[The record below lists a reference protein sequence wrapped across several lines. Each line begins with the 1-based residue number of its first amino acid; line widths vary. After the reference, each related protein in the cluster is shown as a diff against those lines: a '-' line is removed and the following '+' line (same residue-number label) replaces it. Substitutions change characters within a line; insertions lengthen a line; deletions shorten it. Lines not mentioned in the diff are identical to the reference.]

1 MTENQYM
8 LPDKFT
14 GLPLRAELQT
24 QLEVIKFNTMT
35 AVQAA
40 ALPKIL
46 EGRDVVAQAS
56 TGSGKTAAF
65 VLGCLQK
72 IDTKAFHVQAL
83 ILCPTRELA
92 EQVAQSMRSLAAK
105 INNTKVLT
113 LCGGVPL
120 GPQIGSLSR
129 SAHIIVGTPGR
140 VLKHLNK
147 QTLHLLSIDTLVLDE
162 ADRMLDMGFEDEIQ
176 EILSYI
182 PPTRQNLLFSAT
194 YPDGVKSIRRVMGKD
209 TIHINVTQSDNKPI
223 IGEYWLP
230 VDRHYRV
237 KSLLAAMR
245 VWGGALNLVFCNTKI
260 DCANVCET
268 LTAAGLD
275 AVALHGDL
283 EQHER
288 NQTLVRFAN
297 GSANVLVATDVAARG
312 LDIDNVDGV
321 FNFELP
327 THAEVYVHRIG
338 RTARAGKRGVA
349 ISLVADSE
357 MTRLSAVEEFSEG
370 KAMQLWEVPA
380 DLPDVLDADE
390 EGEGLRRPGV
400 YTVEINGGRRSKLRP
415 GDILGALTADKTV
428 PGDAVGKIDLM
439 DSLTYVAIRRDAT
452 PAALNLLNGA
462 KIKGRQYRARGVG

>member
-1 MTENQYM
+1 MRENQYI

-14 GLPLRAELQT
+14 GLPLRAELQA

-65 VLGCLQK
+65 ALGCLQK

-105 INNTKVLT
+105 ISNTKVLT

-230 VDRHYRV
+230 VDRHYRL
-237 KSLLAAMR
+237 KPLLAAMR

-260 DCANVCET
+260 DCANVCKT

-370 KAMQLWEVPA
+370 KAMQLWEMPA
-380 DLPDVLDADE
+380 DLPDVLDANE

-439 DSLTYVAIRRDAT
+439 DNLTYVAIRRDAT

-462 KIKGRQYRARGVG
+462 KIKGRQYRARGVS

>member
-1 MTENQYM
+1 MTENQYI

-14 GLPLRAELQT
+14 GLPLRDELQT
-24 QLEVIKFNTMT
+24 QLQVIKFNTMT

-56 TGSGKTAAF
+56 TGSGKTAVFA
-65 VLGCLQK
+65 LGCLQK
-72 IDTKAFHVQAL
+72 IDSKAFHVQAL

-92 EQVAQSMRSLAAK
+92 EQVAQTVRTLAAK
-105 INNTKVLT
+105 ISNTKVLT

-176 EILSYI
+176 EILSYM

-209 TIHINVTQSDNKPI
+209 TIHINVTQSDNKPV

-230 VDRHYRV
+230 VDQYDRV
-237 KSLLAAMR
+237 KPLLAAMR

-260 DCANVCET
+260 DCAQVCET
-268 LTAAGLD
+268 LIAAGLD

-283 EQHER
+283 EQFER

-338 RTARAGKRGVA
+338 RTARAGKRGIA
-349 ISLVADSE
+349 ISLVADRE
-357 MTRLSAVEEFSEG
+357 MSRLSAVEEFSEG

-428 PGDAVGKIDLM
+428 PGSAVGKIDLM
-439 DSLTYVAIRRDAT
+439 DNLTYVAIRRDAT

>member
-1 MTENQYM
+1 MTENQYI

-14 GLPLRAELQT
+14 GLPLRLELQT

-65 VLGCLQK
+65 ALGCLQK
-72 IDTKAFHVQAL
+72 IDAKAFHVQAL

-92 EQVAQSMRSLAAK
+92 EQVAQTMRSLAAQ
-105 INNTKVLT
+105 ISNTKVLT

-176 EILSYI
+176 EILSYM

-209 TIHINVTQSDNKPI
+209 TIHINVTQEDNKPE

-230 VDRHYRV
+230 VDRHDRV
-237 KSLLAAMR
+237 QPLLAAMR

-260 DCANVCET
+260 DCAHVCET
-268 LTAAGLD
+268 LVAAGLD

-283 EQHER
+283 EQFER

-327 THAEVYVHRIG
+327 THAEVYIHRIG
-338 RTARAGKRGVA
+338 RTARAGKQGVA
-349 ISLVADSE
+349 ISLVADRE
-357 MTRLSAVEEFSEG
+357 MSRLSAVEEFSEG

-380 DLPDVLDADE
+380 DLPEVLDADE

-439 DSLTYVAIRRDAT
+439 DNLTYVAIRRDVT

>member
-1 MTENQYM
+1 
-8 LPDKFT
+8 
-14 GLPLRAELQT
+14 
-24 QLEVIKFNTMT
+24 
-35 AVQAA
+35 
-40 ALPKIL
+40 
-46 EGRDVVAQAS
+46 
-56 TGSGKTAAF
+56 
-65 VLGCLQK
+65 
-72 IDTKAFHVQAL
+72 
-83 ILCPTRELA
+83 
-92 EQVAQSMRSLAAK
+92 
-105 INNTKVLT
+105 
-113 LCGGVPL
+113 
-120 GPQIGSLSR
+120 
-129 SAHIIVGTPGR
+129 
-140 VLKHLNK
+140 
-147 QTLHLLSIDTLVLDE
+147 
-162 ADRMLDMGFEDEIQ
+162 MLDMGFEDEIQ
-176 EILSYI
+176 EILSYM

-209 TIHINVTQSDNKPI
+209 TIHINVTQEDNKPE

-230 VDRHYRV
+230 VDRHDRV
-237 KSLLAAMR
+237 QPLLAAMR

-260 DCANVCET
+260 DCAHVCET
-268 LTAAGLD
+268 LVAAGLD

-283 EQHER
+283 EQFER

-327 THAEVYVHRIG
+327 THAEVYIHRIG
-338 RTARAGKRGVA
+338 RTARAGKQGVA
-349 ISLVADSE
+349 ISLVADRE
-357 MTRLSAVEEFSEG
+357 MSRLSAVEEFSEG

-380 DLPDVLDADE
+380 DLPEVLDADE

-439 DSLTYVAIRRDAT
+439 DNMTYVAIRRDVT

-462 KIKGRQYRARGVG
+462 KIKGRLYRARGVG

>member
-65 VLGCLQK
+65 GLGCLQK

-92 EQVAQSMRSLAAK
+92 EQVAQTMRSLAAK
-105 INNTKVLT
+105 ISNTKVLT

-147 QTLHLLSIDTLVLDE
+147 QTLHLLSIETLVLDE

-209 TIHINVTQSDNKPI
+209 TIHINVTQSDNKPVI
-223 IGEYWLP
+223 SEYWLP
-230 VDRHYRV
+230 VDRYDRV
-237 KSLLAAMR
+237 KPLLAAMR

-260 DCANVCET
+260 DCAKVCET

-283 EQHER
+283 EQVER

-357 MTRLSAVEEFSEG
+357 MSRLSAVEEFSEG

-439 DSLTYVAIRRDAT
+439 DNVTYVAIRRDAT

>member
-1 MTENQYM
+1 M
-8 LPDKFT
+8 
-14 GLPLRAELQT
+14 
-24 QLEVIKFNTMT
+24 
-35 AVQAA
+35 
-40 ALPKIL
+40 
-46 EGRDVVAQAS
+46 
-56 TGSGKTAAF
+56 
-65 VLGCLQK
+65 
-72 IDTKAFHVQAL
+72 
-83 ILCPTRELA
+83 CPTRELA
-92 EQVAQSMRSLAAK
+92 EQVAQTVRTLAAK
-105 INNTKVLT
+105 ISNTKVLT

-176 EILSYI
+176 EILSYM

-209 TIHINVTQSDNKPI
+209 TIHINVTQSDNKPVI
-223 IGEYWLP
+223 SEYWLP
-230 VDRHYRV
+230 VDQYDRV
-237 KSLLAAMR
+237 KPLLAALR

-260 DCANVCET
+260 DCAQVCET
-268 LTAAGLD
+268 LIAAGLD

-283 EQHER
+283 EQFER

-349 ISLVADSE
+349 ISLVADRE
-357 MTRLSAVEEFSEG
+357 MPRLSTVEEFSEG

-380 DLPDVLDADE
+380 DLPDVLDAEE

-428 PGDAVGKIDLM
+428 PGSAVGKIDLM
-439 DSLTYVAIRRDAT
+439 DNLTYVAIRRDAT

>member
-1 MTENQYM
+1 MTENQYI
-8 LPDKFT
+8 LPDQFT
-14 GLPLRAELQT
+14 GLPLRAELQA

-65 VLGCLQK
+65 GLGCLQK
-72 IDTKAFHVQAL
+72 IDAKAFHVQAL

-92 EQVAQSMRSLAAK
+92 EQVAQTMRSLAAK
-105 INNTKVLT
+105 ISNTKILT

-176 EILSYI
+176 EILSYM

-194 YPDGVKSIRRVMGKD
+194 YPDGVKSIRRIMGKD
-209 TIHINVTQSDNKPI
+209 TIHINVTQSDNKPV

-230 VDRHYRV
+230 VDRHDRI
-237 KSLLAAMR
+237 KPLLAAMR

-260 DCANVCET
+260 DCARVCET
-268 LTAAGLD
+268 LTNAGLD

-312 LDIDNVDGV
+312 LDIDDVDGV

-338 RTARAGKRGVA
+338 RTARAGKRGIA
-349 ISLVADSE
+349 ISLVADRE
-357 MTRLSAVEEFSEG
+357 MSRLSAVEEFSEG

-390 EGEGLRRPGV
+390 IGEGLRRPGV

-415 GDILGALTADKTV
+415 GDVLGAITADKTV
-428 PGDAVGKIDLM
+428 AGDAVGKIDLM
-439 DSLTYVAIRRDAT
+439 DNLTYVAIRRDAT
-452 PAALNLLNGA
+452 PAELKQLNA
-462 KIKGRQYRARGVG
+462 TKIKGRQYRARGVG